1 MSDKWFKTN
10 PKSWEGENNRRIRVD
25 RRNYNAEWMKT
36 LKEKA
41 NKLAGY
47 KRHKFIQE
55 ATVVKIEQIAAN
67 YKIMAKDYDTR
78 GEEYEK
84 IKEAYKKLVKQLM
97 ELDHNEQIG
106 EQILTQSGKTL
117 ENVREEHRDS
127 IRDGLLG

>member
-10 PKSWEGENNRRIRVD
+10 PKSWEGENNRRVRVD
-25 RRNYNAEWMKT
+25 RRNYSAEWMKT

-47 KRHKFIQE
+47 KRHEFIQE

>member
-1 MSDKWFKTN
+1 MDSFALTDHGNMNGTSYQVLHAKKMTKEGKDFK
-10 PKSWEGENNRRIRVD
+10 PIYGVEA
-25 RRNYNAEWMKT
+25 Y
-36 LKEKA
+36 
-41 NKLAGY
+41 
-47 KRHKFIQE
+47 FIPSVE
-55 ATVVKIEQIAAN
+55 VWK
-67 YKIMAKDYDTR
+67 
-78 GEEYEK
+78 EEYEK